1 MGRTRITGMN
11 ALKELSEE
19 KSVSPGLK
27 FLLELGPIALFV
39 IAYNFGG
46 RIAPALGIT
55 GVLEQPI
62 FLATAVLMV
71 VTPIAIGVS
80 WYLARSLPA
89 MPMVTLV
96 IVLIFG
102 GLTLYFQ
109 DDTFIKMKPT
119 IINTLFGLALL
130 CGLAM
135 GKSFLKILMDA
146 AFDLDDEGWKIL
158 TLRWGLFFLFLA
170 VVNEI
175 VWRNFSESFWVGFKF
190 WGMTGLTMLF
200 VLSQTPMLQR
210 HTVNDE

>member
-1 MGRTRITGMN
+1 MPAAVQGHVT
-11 ALKELSEE
+11 LQELSEK

-27 FLLELGPIALFV
+27 FALELGPIALFV
-39 IAYNFGG
+39 LTYNFGD
-46 RIAPALGIT
+46 RIAPALGIS
-55 GVLEQPI
+55 GILERPI

-71 VTPIAIGVS
+71 VTPITIAVS
-80 WYLARSLPA
+80 WVMTRALPA

-96 IVLIFG
+96 IVSIFG
-102 GLTLYFQ
+102 GLTLWFQ

-119 IINTLFGLALL
+119 IINILFGAALL
-130 CGLAM
+130 GGLAM

-158 TLRWGLFFLFLA
+158 TFRWGLFFLFLA

-210 HTVNDE
+210 HTVEDGE